1 MAFSV
6 FPARMATLA
15 HVNVFQPHER
25 IQYRV
30 SGHQFWTLA
39 TIADAAGIRHQ
50 GCRLGEGDSWVAVT
64 DQRLSD
70 SAVGAHLLRPP
81 V

>member
-1 MAFSV
+1 MALSI
-6 FPARMATLA
+6 FPTRVPTLA
-15 HVNVFQPHER
+15 NLNVFQPYER
-25 IQYRV
+25 IQHWV
-30 SGHQFWTLA
+30 PGHQFWTLA
-39 TIADAAGIRHQ
+39 QIADAAGIRHQ

-70 SAVGAHLLRPP
+70 SAVGTHLLRPP

>member
-1 MAFSV
+1 M
-6 FPARMATLA
+6 A
-15 HVNVFQPHER
+15 HVDVFQLDEC
-25 IQYRV
+25 IQHRV
-30 SGHQFWTLA
+30 PGHQFWTLA

-70 SAVGAHLLRPP
+70 SVVGADLLRPP